1 MQESINIE
9 SATIQW
15 KWIVADRM
23 ALSTMWVAFREINF
37 YVWKYL
43 CNNLPELQRSIS
55 IPPEKIQW
63 IWIVADLTP
72 KPLHAGWKQLMQ
84 LLQHNKM
91 SLCVLNLLSKHLD
104 ILIYKIFLFVVYRY
118 NSLKSCDPGWVQA
131 GNWVGRCKWQL
142 GHTSVAVTLTYT
154 LIRYLAFSINIF
166 LNLDKYILQ
175 FGQIH
180 FALVWQWHSLTLSLL
195 DIWNIQRTRLLG
207 HISRLQIFPY
217 FWKLAT
223 ITFCHPIISG
233 FRFGKGLW
241 GWKVHLLS
249 ISLYFW
255 EICSSVIFCP
265 TWVIFSISTITIF
278 YFTHALWVRPF
289 LLVSGGWS
297 LSINLH
303 LNI

>member
-1 MQESINIE
+1 MRKEATSGDISSNEYGSLQIGRLSQLCGPVAFREKHVHAWWWKNSSRMQESINIE

-23 ALSTMWVAFREINF
+23 ALSTMWVAFREIYF

-72 KPLHAGWKQLMQ
+72 KPLQAGWKQLMQ

-91 SLCVLNLLSKHLD
+91 SLCVLNLLSKHPD

-154 LIRYLAFSINIF
+154 LIRYLAFSTNTF
-166 LNLDKYILQ
+166 VNFNKYILR
-175 FGQIH
+175 FGQIN
-180 FALVWQWHSLTLSLL
+180 FAIGTHECGSDTHLHS
-195 DIWNIQRTRLLG
+195 
-207 HISRLQIFPY
+207 Y
-217 FWKLAT
+217 
-223 ITFCHPIISG
+223 
-233 FRFGKGLW
+233 
-241 GWKVHLLS
+241 
-249 ISLYFW
+249 
-255 EICSSVIFCP
+255 
-265 TWVIFSISTITIF
+265 
-278 YFTHALWVRPF
+278 
-289 LLVSGGWS
+289 
-297 LSINLH
+297 
-303 LNI
+303 